1 MSSLTDD
8 QIEALLSALAVL
20 KFKESE
26 TIITQG
32 ETSPEFYIIKEGLVN
47 IYNKNKNI
55 IYMKKGDYFGEQCL
69 IYNTSRI
76 ASAKAI
82 TNTTLLSFS
91 HESLSRALGQ
101 RLELTLYFNTIRIA
115 ISKDPILS
123 QLTESQVTRILPK
136 IHVIEIDGPC
146 LRYSNEEL

>member
-32 ETSPEFYIIKEGLVN
+32 ETSPEFYLIKEGLVN

-55 IYMKKGDYFGEQCL
+55 IYTIK
-69 IYNTSRI
+69 IYASRVL
-76 ASAKAI
+76 K
-82 TNTTLLSFS
+82 
-91 HESLSRALGQ
+91 SLNYAGLYEKR
-101 RLELTLYFNTIRIA
+101 RLFWRTMLNL
-115 ISKDPILS
+115 
-123 QLTESQVTRILPK
+123 
-136 IHVIEIDGPC
+136 
-146 LRYSNEEL
+146 